1 MTFDETFDVV
11 VVGGGNAGFSAATTA
26 AQLGSRV
33 LLVEK
38 APQDDAGGNTF
49 FTAGAYR
56 TCFGGLDDLLPILY
70 QEDGTKGLPK
80 ELVDRIDMKAYMP
93 ADFHADIKRVC
104 KGRADPALA
113 HLLVDE
119 SRAAVQWIADLG
131 GKWRL
136 SFERQAFEMDGRFR
150 FWGGMVM
157 AFSGEYIAPGHD
169 TSSDSSLSGGGKGLF
184 KWHTEVAEKHGVT
197 IYWSSPATKLIQDPD
212 TGRVEGIEII
222 RGGRRRSIG
231 ASGGVVLATGGFS
244 ANPALRV
251 KYLGPGWDLAHV
263 RGSKYNAGDGHKM
276 ASQVG
281 AKLAGNYSGCH
292 SVAWDA
298 NSPADEGNRVLTNQ
312 YTKSGYPLGIM
323 VNINGDR
330 FVDEGFDLRNFT
342 YAIFGKEI
350 LKQPSGTAFQI
361 WDSDGAKWL
370 RKEEYAD
377 DVTVNIRAS
386 TLGEL
391 ADKLSDRGL
400 KNKSQF
406 LQTISDFNKAVG
418 CFKAENPDK
427 RFDPAVKDGVS
438 TQSSRM
444 SLALAK
450 TNWALPIEKG
460 PFTAVEV
467 TTGITF
473 TFGGL
478 AIAPTTANVISEATR
493 EPIEGLYCTGE
504 LLGGLFWD
512 NYPGGSGLTMGTVLG
527 RIAGRQAAKA
537 AHAVAGA
544 NIAQDAALAS
554 TGHEKVG
561 SHVRS
566 QL

>member
-1 MTFDETFDVV
+1 MTMFDETYDVV

-38 APQDDAGGNTF
+38 APQADAGGNTF

-56 TCFGGLDDLLPILY
+56 TCFGGLDDLLSIIY
-70 QEDGTKGLPK
+70 KEDGTKGLPR
-80 ELVDRIDMKAYMP
+80 ELVEKIDMKPYTP
-93 ADFHADIKRVC
+93 VDFHADIKRVC
-104 KGRADPALA
+104 KGRTDPALA
-113 HLLVDE
+113 NVLVDG
-119 SRAAVQWIADLG
+119 SRDAVQWIADLG

-136 SFERQAFEMDGRFR
+136 SFNRQAFEVDGRFK

-157 AFSGEYIAPGHD
+157 AFLGEDFPGVCWLM
-169 TSSDSSLSGGGKGLF
+169 TYYFTGGGKELF
-184 KWHTEVAEKHGVT
+184 NWHTKVAQEHGVT
-197 IYWSSPATKLIQDPD
+197 IYWSSPATSLCQDPQ
-212 TGRVEGIEII
+212 TGCIKGVEMI
-222 RGGRRRSIG
+222 RGGRRLRIG
-231 ASGGVVLATGGFS
+231 ARGGVVLATGGFS

-263 RGSKYNAGDGHKM
+263 RGSKYNAGDGHRM

-298 NSPADEGNRVLTNQ
+298 NSPADAGDRVLTNQ
-312 YTKSGYPLGIM
+312 YTKSGYPMGIM
-323 VNINGDR
+323 VNVNGDR

-342 YAIFGKEI
+342 YAVFGKEI
-350 LKQPSGTAFQI
+350 LKQPLGTAFQI

-377 DVTVNIRAS
+377 NVTVNIRAN
-386 TLGEL
+386 TLEGL
-391 ADKLSDRGL
+391 ADKLANRGL
-400 KNKSQF
+400 KSKEHF
-406 LQTISDFNKAVG
+406 LHTVADFNQTVTH
-418 CFKAENPDK
+418 FKAENPDK
-427 RFDPAVKDGVS
+427 RFDPATKDGVS

-444 SLALAK
+444 SLPLAK
-450 TNWALPIEKG
+450 SNWALPIEKG

-478 AIAPTTANVISEATR
+478 AIDPQTANVISEATR

-527 RIAGRQAAKA
+527 RIAGSQAAKTGQT
-537 AHAVAGA
+537 VADAG
-544 NIAQDAALAS
+544 IAQDAALAP
-554 TGHEKVG
+554 TG
-561 SHVRS
+561 SAPVRS
-566 QL
+566 YL